1 MDITN
6 RDIINSLSNED
17 LADCLLHDDFVNMSI
32 VDSDFKEATSASINE
47 WLNKKVDENSW
58 FQINIDL

>member
-32 VDSDFKEATSASINE
+32 VDSDFREVTSASINE
-47 WLNKKVDENSW
+47 WLNKKVDENS
-58 FQINIDL
+58 

>member
-17 LADCLLHDDFVNMSI
+17 LADCLLHDD
-32 VDSDFKEATSASINE
+32 SDFKEATSTSINE
-47 WLNKKVDENSW
+47 WLNKKVDENS
-58 FQINIDL
+58 